1 MNPVSEELINL
12 DMRKVKW
19 GIIGTGRIAGE
30 FASDFQFVDNAELVA
45 VASRSQSSAD
55 EFATRFGLVKAYDSY
70 EKLYA
75 DPEIDAIYV
84 ATPHNFHFE
93 NSKAALTAGKA
104 VLCEKP
110 ITVNPQDFEEL
121 RAFAQE
127 KDCYL
132 MEGMWSYFHPAIQKA
147 QQWVN
152 EGRIGKLVQV
162 KADFGYAVPFD
173 AESRMYSPKL
183 AGGALLDMGIYP
195 IAMAWLFMRKDPK
208 ELHVICHKAST
219 GVDDDV
225 NILFDYGDET
235 ANLATSF
242 RSKLNNNLFVI
253 GTEATIRIPF
263 FWKASECFLYQ
274 GDEQIDYFNDG
285 RKSIGF
291 NHELQAVSQD
301 ILDGKKQSDIM
312 PHSNS
317 AKLQELMAKV
327 SGKF

>member
-1 MNPVSEELINL
+1 MKSVSEELINL
-12 DMRKVKW
+12 GMKKVKW
-19 GIIGTGRIAGE
+19 GIISTGRIAGE

-55 EFATRFGLVKAYDSY
+55 EFAARFAIPKAYDSY
-70 EKLYA
+70 EKLYE

-93 NSKAALTAGKA
+93 NSKAALAAGKA
-104 VLCEKP
+104 VLSEKP
-110 ITVNPQDFEEL
+110 ITINPQEFEEL
-121 RAFAQE
+121 STFARE
-127 KDCYL
+127 KDGYL

-147 QQWVN
+147 QQWVS

-173 AESRMYSPKL
+173 AEGRMYNPKL

-195 IAMAWLFMRKDPK
+195 IAMAWLFMRKDPQQI
-208 ELHVICHKAST
+208 HVTCHKAST

-242 RSKLNNNLFVI
+242 RSKLHNNLFVI
-253 GTEATIRIPF
+253 GTEATIRIPD
-263 FWKASECFLYQ
+263 FWKASECFLYS

-285 RKSIGF
+285 RESIGF
-291 NHELQAVSQD
+291 NHELQPVSQD

-312 PHSNS
+312 PHSHS
-317 AKLQELMAKV
+317 AKLQELMARV
-327 SGKF
+327 SDKF